1 MTVIDLYAGPG
12 GWDEGMR
19 NIGITDVIGVELE
32 PNACA
37 TARAAGHARI
47 RADVSRPPIRP
58 GTTVHGL
65 VASPPCQA
73 WSMAGKRAGEQDRA
87 KVHALIDAYAAGS
100 NDTGTGWAD
109 HRSHHAAQPVRWVR
123 DFHPQW
129 VCFEQVP
136 PVLSL
141 WEHAAVVLRRWGY
154 STWTGVLNSADYGVP
169 QTRERAVLMARLDA
183 PVHPPVA
190 THARTPEGAD
200 LFGGE
205 LLPWVS
211 MAEALGWVD
220 DVEMIS
226 NYNTGGQNG
235 VRGHRSATDPA
246 ATMTSKA
253 GRMKVA
259 LRNGTQAN
267 ASVRPADQPAGTLFF
282 GERLSNVSW
291 VLHTNRDQ
299 RPDGTRQ
306 TVDPHARPAPTLTG
320 KSGGQWQLR
329 ASAQANA
336 TAHGG
341 DEPEPTITAGH
352 DTAQRVW
359 QQDEQTT
366 RVTVQEAAILQSFP
380 PDYPWQGTKTAQYLQ
395 VGNAIPPRLAAH
407 IVAAVTQGAT
417 HAG

>member
-19 NIGITDVIGVELE
+19 TIGITSVIGVELE

-37 TARAAGHARI
+37 TAQAAGHTRI
-47 RADVSRPPIRP
+47 RADVSHPPIRP
-58 GTTVHGL
+58 GTTVNGL

-87 KVHALIDAYAAGS
+87 KVHALIDAYATGS

-109 HRSHHAAQPVRWVR
+109 NRSHHAAQPVRWVR
-123 DFHPQW
+123 DFRPQW

-141 WEHAAVVLRRWGY
+141 WEHAAIVLRRWGY

-183 PVHPPVA
+183 PVHPPVP
-190 THARTPEGAD
+190 THARNPGGED

-235 VRGHRSATDPA
+235 VRGRRSATDPA

-282 GERLSNVSW
+282 GQRLNNVSW
-291 VLHTNRDQ
+291 VMRA
-299 RPDGTRQ
+299 GAQ
-306 TVDPHARPAPTLTG
+306 T
-320 KSGGQWQLR
+320 
-329 ASAQANA
+329 NA

-341 DEPEPTITAGH
+341 DEPAPTITAGH

-380 PDYPWQGTKTAQYLQ
+380 PDYPWTGTKTAQYLQ

-407 IVAAVTQGAT
+407 IVAAATQGAT